1 MRGEEKKKGTPRKPR
16 DPAFEFAAKSMGSNR
31 LGVKPRGVK
40 KVPGQKPPVAG
51 EYGAPESPAQKLE
64 KRRTSPTDRTPRA
77 GESD

>member
-1 MRGEEKKKGTPRKPR
+1 
-16 DPAFEFAAKSMGSNR
+16 MGSNR
-31 LGVKPRGVK
+31 LGVQPRGVK
-40 KVPGQKPPVAG
+40 KDPGQKPPVAG